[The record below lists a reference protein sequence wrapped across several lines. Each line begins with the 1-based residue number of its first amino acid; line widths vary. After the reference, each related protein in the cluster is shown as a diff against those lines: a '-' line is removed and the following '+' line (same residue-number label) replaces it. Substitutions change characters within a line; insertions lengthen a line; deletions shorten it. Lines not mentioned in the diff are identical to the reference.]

1 MMLLPLEDT
10 YKQITKVT
18 VKADIFQP
26 PMAKIP
32 SLAQRLPTVQSRRF
46 QNTHS
51 VLLKCCTQELS
62 RMGSFSVC
70 FESWS
75 RGWLAISLTP

>member
-32 SLAQRLPTVQSRRF
+32 SLAERLATVQRQAFSEYALCAAEML
-46 QNTHS
+46 HS
-51 VLLKCCTQELS
+51 GTKPHGQFLPLL
-62 RMGSFSVC
+62 
-70 FESWS
+70 
-75 RGWLAISLTP
+75 